1 MTRLCIY
8 LTYDKQKIIDRYIG
22 YMLQELKSCVNY
34 LVVVCNEMEIA
45 RGNEILERF
54 ADEIFYRENIGFD
67 IGGFKEALCD
77 FLGWERVLQYD
88 ELVLV
93 NDSIFGPFRPMK
105 EIFSEMDNRT
115 IDFWG
120 LAKHGDY
127 KNSSGDCF
135 PEYIQSYFFCIR
147 SKMLHCRYFKKY
159 WEDMPFY
166 TVFEDVIRQFELKF
180 TSYFANLGY
189 GYDVLSDIEANNSKK
204 EISNNYMQYG
214 TISYELI
221 RKRNFPFL
229 KKQQIAYN
237 TLNLQTQE
245 NLRQSIDYI
254 DKATNYDVNMIW
266 ENIIRTLNIT
276 DLQRS
281 LHLQYIISSSQKE
294 NRYKKI
300 AILVFITCRQ
310 STDYILPYLHKLKQI
325 CYVKIFSENSDY
337 LKPYQKCGFE
347 SNKIYQDKI
356 VELLAGFCDYN
367 FVCVINDTDMLSN
380 TNSNRVGNLY
390 FYNILE
396 NLIKNRM
403 HISGIMSCFESESH
417 LGFLTSPQPNFEQ
430 FFGECGKG
438 WNGKYEDV
446 IRIKETIDLD
456 CQISESLVP
465 FRVTNSFWIRGCI
478 LKKVKYINAQDFS
491 CLPYIWI
498 YLAQDAGYYSGIVES
513 TEYASMNEINLQ
525 QCLQQIAFQIRQ
537 QYGDFGCFNELKK
550 RLYLSELLKYCE
562 KYSKVLIYGAG
573 YLAKQYKKF
582 IPNLEAFM
590 VSDGQTKAEE
600 MEGLPIKYLSEIK
613 NPYQYGI
620 ILCLNKEH
628 QNQVITILK
637 EHCINHYFCI

>member
-22 YMLQELKSCVNY
+22 YMLQELKTCANY

-45 RGNEILERF
+45 RGKEILERY

-67 IGGFKEALCD
+67 VGGFKETLCD

-93 NDSIFGPFRPMK
+93 NDSIFGPFKPMK
-105 EIFSEMDNRT
+105 DIFSEMDNRAL
-115 IDFWG
+115 DFWG

-127 KNSSGDCF
+127 KNSNGDCF

-147 SKMLHCRYFKKY
+147 SKMLHCHHFKKY
-159 WEDMPFY
+159 WENMPFY
-166 TVFEDVIRQFELKF
+166 TVFEDVIRQYELKF
-180 TSYFANLGY
+180 TSYFANMGY
-189 GYDVLSDIEANNSKK
+189 KYDVLSDIEANNSKK

-245 NLRQSIDYI
+245 NLRQSIAYI
-254 DKATNYDVNMIW
+254 DKATEYDVNMIW

-294 NRYKKI
+294 SKHKKT

-310 STDYILPYLHKLKQI
+310 SIDYILPYLHRIKQI
-325 CYVKIFSENSDY
+325 CYVKIFSEKSGY
-337 LKPYQKCGFE
+337 LEAYQKYGFE
-347 SNKIYQDKI
+347 SNKICQDKV
-356 VELLAGFCDYN
+356 VELLADFCDYN
-367 FVCVINDTDMLSN
+367 FVCVINDKDMLSN
-380 TNSNRVGNLY
+380 TDINSVRNLY

-396 NLIKNRM
+396 NLIKNRI

-417 LGFLTSPQPNFEQ
+417 LGFLASPQPNFGH
-430 FFGECGKG
+430 FFGEYGKG

-446 IRIKETIDLD
+446 IRIKETIDLN

-525 QCLQQIAFQIRQ
+525 QCLQEIAFQIRQ
-537 QYGDFGCFNELKK
+537 QYGNLGCFNELKK
-550 RLYLSELLKYCE
+550 KLYLSELLKYCE

-620 ILCLNKEH
+620 ILCLNKQH
-628 QNQVITILK
+628 QNEVITILK
-637 EHCINHYFCI
+637 GHCINHYFCI